1 MFFEEVVCLVIFVE
15 FCFFFLNFFGK
26 VLFNNWK
33 KSDILKEIDV
43 IKKKL
48 IFIILGLNN
57 YKWLIRICWI
67 IIINLIKLLFDEGSL
82 ILLLVYFIERGEKY
96 INLRK
101 CF

>member
-1 MFFEEVVCLVIFVE
+1 MVKFYLIIE
-15 FCFFFLNFFGK
+15 
-26 VLFNNWK
+26 K
-33 KSDILKEIDV
+33 KSDIMREVDV

-82 ILLLVYFIERGEKY
+82 ILLLVYFIERGEKN

-101 CF
+101 YF

>member
-1 MFFEEVVCLVIFVE
+1 MFCEEVVCLLIFVE

-33 KSDILKEIDV
+33 KEWYNERGWCDE
-43 IKKKL
+43 KKL